1 MANIRSLEAL
11 AHPTRRTLFERLRGG
26 PCSVNELAQA
36 VPVSQPAVSQHLRV
50 LKEAR
55 LVRVRKD
62 GNRRMYSLNPEGLA
76 ELRSYFDALW
86 GDVLTAFQEAAEDEL
101 DSTGENP

>member
-1 MANIRSLEAL
+1 MANIHSLEAL

-26 PCSVNELAQA
+26 PCSVNELAEA

-55 LVRVRKD
+55 LVQVRKD

-76 ELRSYFDALW
+76 ELRVYFDELW
-86 GDVLTAFQEAAEDEL
+86 GDVLTAFQEAAEQ
-101 DSTGENP
+101 TR

>member
-11 AHPTRRTLFERLRGG
+11 AHPTRRALFERLRGG
-26 PCSVNELAQA
+26 PSSVNELAAA

-55 LVRVRKD
+55 LVRVRKE
-62 GNRRMYSLNPEGLA
+62 GNRRIYSLDHTGLA
-76 ELRSYFDALW
+76 ELRSYFDELW
-86 GDVLTAFQEAAEDEL
+86 GDVLTAFQEAAEQQ
-101 DSTGENP
+101 